1 MQEAKSPKH
10 LLILMII
17 CLVLAIPFFVFRE
30 KHTFIVFCDVG
41 QGDGIYI
48 RIHDIYD
55 VIVDA
60 GPGNAILSCLGKH
73 MPFYDRTIDVA
84 IMTHP
89 QADHIEG
96 FESILSRY
104 NVRMFVMSRLTN
116 TSKLFHRI
124 EKLLVSQHVRVTY
137 IKAGDSIAFGTDS
150 LKFLWPTEDFQNKY
164 IFSAGNDMR
173 LSRRDDN
180 DFSVISL
187 LREGSHTVLLTGD
200 ASPSVLAT
208 FTATDIHDITIFKVP
223 HHGSVNGLSH
233 YFFSLA
239 NPGLSVISVGKNN
252 KFGHPSAEIISML
265 KDKNKKYLRTDIYG
279 SIKVT
284 LLNETFTSETE
295 R

>member
-48 RIHDIYD
+48 RIHDTYD

-73 MPFYDRTIDVA
+73 MPLYDRTIDVA

-104 NVRMFVMSRLTN
+104 NVSMFVMSRLTN
-116 TSKLFHRI
+116 TSKLFRRI

-180 DFSVISL
+180 DFSIISL

-208 FTATDIHDITIFKVP
+208 FTAADIHDITIFKVP

-252 KFGHPSAEIISML
+252 KFGHPSPEVIAML
-265 KDKNKKYLRTDIYG
+265 ERSNKKYMRTDIYG
-279 SIKVT
+279 SIKLT

>member
-48 RIHDIYD
+48 RIHDTYD

-73 MPFYDRTIDVA
+73 MPLYDRTIDVA

-104 NVRMFVMSRLTN
+104 NVSMFVMSRLTN
-116 TSKLFHRI
+116 TSKLFRRI

-208 FTATDIHDITIFKVP
+208 FTAADIHDITIFKVP